1 MNVECRICFHGILAN
16 PSRLLWE
23 ERPARRI
30 CLSAAASTPL
40 GTDFP
45 EYGSS
50 SHKWL
55 IALAVMLGTTLEVLD
70 TSIVNVALPHMQ
82 GSFSASV
89 DEIAWV
95 LTSYLVANGIMI
107 PMTGWISS
115 RFGRK
120 RYFLTSVAV
129 FVAASGLCGA
139 ARSLDQMVVFRL
151 IQGAAGAAMVPS
163 SQAILMETF
172 PPNEQ
177 QLAMATWG
185 MGLMVAPI
193 MGPTL
198 GGWITDNW
206 NWRWNFYINLP
217 IGAAAF
223 LMVWTFVHDPA
234 YLRVRRAKGGKT
246 DYTGIILLVVGLGLA
261 QLVLDRGQRADWF
274 SSPWVIYCT
283 IFAAMCLVG
292 LTINELRTPDPIL
305 DLSILGIPVFTM
317 SVMLMVAMSFAL
329 FGTGL
334 LNPIFLQEVMGY
346 SASKAGLVLAPR
358 GLGTMAAMLIVGQL
372 ARYRYDTRPLIG
384 VGFVIMAVALWTMA
398 GWNTDVSTWTVTW
411 PSLVMGVGMGMIFPT
426 LSATTLSCVSRE
438 RVGHAASLYNMMR
451 NTGAAIGI
459 SYMTTVLVDH
469 EQTHQSYLVEHFT
482 VFDAW
487 KMSASPQL
495 MPGSRGFDYMPQIL
509 NGQKEG
515 LGMVYGMIQRQAM
528 MLSFNDIYRTLAI
541 VMMILIP
548 TFLLL
553 RRAQPTSGVTA
564 H

>member
-1 MNVECRICFHGILAN
+1 MNTTCRICFRGIIGNRPHLISNKHTPRTNSLAV
-16 PSRLLWE
+16 
-23 ERPARRI
+23 AT
-30 CLSAAASTPL
+30 STPI

-120 RYFLTSVAV
+120 RYFLMSVAV

-139 ARSLDQMVVFRL
+139 AQSLDQMVVFRL

-234 YLRVRRAKGGKT
+234 YLRTRRAKGGKT

-274 SSPWVIYCT
+274 NSPWVVWCT
-283 IFAAMCLVG
+283 ILAAFCIIG
-292 LTINELRTPDPIL
+292 LTINELRTPEPII

-334 LNPIFLQEVMGY
+334 LNPIFLQELMGY
-346 SASKAGLVLAPR
+346 SAWKAGLVLAPR

-384 VGFVIMAVALWTMA
+384 VGFVIMAVALWQMA
-398 GWNTDVSTWTVTW
+398 GWNTDVGTWTVTW

-438 RVGHAASLYNMMR
+438 RVGYAASLYNMMR

-459 SYMTTVLVDH
+459 SYMTTVLVNH
-469 EQTHQSYLVEHFT
+469 EQTHQSYLVAHFT

-487 KMSASPQL
+487 KMSDAARL
-495 MPGSRGFDYMPQIL
+495 TPGARSFDYMPQML
-509 NGQKEG
+509 TGQKQG

-553 RRAQPTSGVTA
+553 RRAQPAGGMAA

>member
-1 MNVECRICFHGILAN
+1 M
-16 PSRLLWE
+16 
-23 ERPARRI
+23 
-30 CLSAAASTPL
+30 SAAATTAIEHIEP
-40 GTDFP
+40 GPAT
-45 EYGSS
+45 Y
-50 SHKWL
+50 KWL
-55 IALAVMLGTTLEVLD
+55 VALAVMLGTTLEVLD

-82 GSFSASV
+82 GTFSASV

-120 RYFLTSVAV
+120 RYFMTSVAV
-129 FVAASGLCGA
+129 FVVASGFCGA

-217 IGAAAF
+217 IGTAAL
-223 LMVWTFVHDPA
+223 LMVWYFVHDPS
-234 YLRVRRAKGGKT
+234 YMRQRRARGGKV
-246 DYTGIILLVVGLGLA
+246 DYAGIGLLTVGLGLM
-261 QLVLDRGQRADWF
+261 QIVLDRGQRADWF
-274 SSPWVIYCT
+274 AAPWVWYAT
-283 IFAAMCLVG
+283 AASAACIAMLV
-292 LTINELRTPDPIL
+292 INELRVSEPIL
-305 DLSILGIPVFTM
+305 DLRIFKIPVFTL
-317 SVMLMVAMSFAL
+317 SVGLIVTMSFAL

-334 LNPIFLQEVMGY
+334 LNPIFLQELMGY
-346 SASKAGLVLAPR
+346 TAWRAGLVLAPR
-358 GLGTMAAMLIVGQL
+358 GLGTMISMLLVGQL
-372 ARYRYDTRPLIG
+372 ARLRYDTRPLIG
-384 VGFVIMAVALWTMA
+384 IGYLLMGYGLWTMSR
-398 GWNTDVSTWTVTW
+398 WDLQVSTWVVVW
-411 PSLVMGVGMGMIFPT
+411 PSIVMGIGMGMIFPT
-426 LSATTLSCVSRE
+426 LSASTLSCVARE
-438 RVGHAASLYNMMR
+438 RIGYAASLYNMMR

-459 SYMTTVLVDH
+459 SYMTTVLVNH
-469 EQTHQSYLVEHFT
+469 EQVHQSRLVEHFT

-487 KMSASPQL
+487 KMSNAGAHA
-495 MPGSRGFDYMPQIL
+495 PGAFNYLPQIIS
-509 NGQKEG
+509 GHKQG
-515 LGMVYGMIQRQAM
+515 LGMIYDMIQAQAE
-528 MLSFNDIYRTLAI
+528 MLAFNDIYRVLAI
-541 VMMILIP
+541 AMFILIP
-548 TFLLL
+548 SFLLL
-553 RRAQPTSGVTA
+553 RRAQSGAGAAA

>member
-1 MNVECRICFHGILAN
+1 M
-16 PSRLLWE
+16 
-23 ERPARRI
+23 
-30 CLSAAASTPL
+30 AAASPSAI
-40 GTDFP
+40 GTDYP

-50 SHKWL
+50 RHKWL

-139 ARSLDQMVVFRL
+139 AQSLDQMVLFRL

-206 NWRWNFYINLP
+206 NWRWNFFINLP

-223 LMVWTFVHDPA
+223 LMVWTFVHDPP
-234 YLRVRRAKGGKT
+234 YLRNRRAQGGKT
-246 DYTGIILLVVGLGLA
+246 DYTGIILLVIGLGTA
-261 QLVLDRGQRADWF
+261 QLVLDRGQRSDWF
-274 SSPWVIYCT
+274 SSPWVIYT
-283 IFAAMCLVG
+283 TAFAALCLVG
-292 LTINELRTPDPIL
+292 LTINELRVSEPIL
-305 DLSILGIPVFTM
+305 DLSILGIPVFSM

-334 LNPIFLQEVMGY
+334 LNPIFLQELMGY
-346 SASKAGLVLAPR
+346 SAWKAGLVLAPR

-384 VGFVIMAVALWTMA
+384 VGFILMATSLWTMA
-398 GWNTDVSTWTVTW
+398 GWNTQVSTWTVTW

-438 RVGHAASLYNMMR
+438 RVGYAASLYNMMR

-459 SYMTTVLVDH
+459 SYMTTVLVNH

-487 KMSASPQL
+487 KMSNAANHAA
-495 MPGSRGFDYMPQIL
+495 GARGFDYLPQIL
-509 NGQKEG
+509 TGQKQG
-515 LGMVYGMIQRQAM
+515 IGIVYGMIQRQAA

-541 VMMILIP
+541 AMIILIP
-548 TFLLL
+548 SFLLL
-553 RRAQPTSGVTA
+553 RRAQAGSTTA
-564 H
+564 SH

>member
-1 MNVECRICFHGILAN
+1 LA
-16 PSRLLWE
+16 
-23 ERPARRI
+23 
-30 CLSAAASTPL
+30 AAASTPI

-115 RFGRK
+115 RYGRK

-139 ARSLDQMVVFRL
+139 ARSLDQMVLFRL

-177 QLAMATWG
+177 QMAMATWG

-223 LMVWTFVHDPA
+223 LMVWTFVHDPS
-234 YLRVRRAKGGKT
+234 YLQVRRAKGGKT
-246 DYTGIILLVVGLGLA
+246 DYTGIILLVVGLGLG

-274 SSPWVIYCT
+274 SSPWVVWCT
-283 IFAAMCLVG
+283 ILATICIIG
-292 LTINELRTPDPIL
+292 LTINELCTPEPIL

-317 SVMLMVAMSFAL
+317 SVLLMVAMSFAL

-334 LNPIFLQEVMGY
+334 LNPIFLQELMGY
-346 SASKAGLVLAPR
+346 SAWKAGLVLAPR
-358 GLGTMAAMLIVGQL
+358 
-372 ARYRYDTRPLIG
+372 
-384 VGFVIMAVALWTMA
+384 
-398 GWNTDVSTWTVTW
+398 
-411 PSLVMGVGMGMIFPT
+411 
-426 LSATTLSCVSRE
+426 
-438 RVGHAASLYNMMR
+438 
-451 NTGAAIGI
+451 
-459 SYMTTVLVDH
+459 
-469 EQTHQSYLVEHFT
+469 
-482 VFDAW
+482 
-487 KMSASPQL
+487 
-495 MPGSRGFDYMPQIL
+495 
-509 NGQKEG
+509 
-515 LGMVYGMIQRQAM
+515 
-528 MLSFNDIYRTLAI
+528 
-541 VMMILIP
+541 
-548 TFLLL
+548 
-553 RRAQPTSGVTA
+553 
-564 H
+564 

>member
-1 MNVECRICFHGILAN
+1 LA
-16 PSRLLWE
+16 
-23 ERPARRI
+23 
-30 CLSAAASTPL
+30 AAASTPI

-45 EYGSS
+45 EYGSA

-120 RYFLTSVAV
+120 RYFLMSVAV

-139 ARSLDQMVVFRL
+139 AQSLDQMVVFRL

-274 SSPWVIYCT
+274 NSPWVVWCT
-283 IFAAMCLVG
+283 IFAAICIVG
-292 LTINELRTPDPIL
+292 LTINELRTQEPIL
-305 DLSILGIPVFTM
+305 DLRILGIPVFTM

-334 LNPIFLQEVMGY
+334 LNPIFLQELMGY
-346 SASKAGLVLAPR
+346 SAWKAGLVLAPR

-384 VGFVIMAVALWTMA
+384 VGFVVMAIALWQMA
-398 GWNTDVSTWTVTW
+398 GWNTQVGTWTVTW

-438 RVGHAASLYNMMR
+438 RVGYAASLYNMMR

-459 SYMTTVLVDH
+459 SYMTTVLVNH
-469 EQTHQSYLVEHFT
+469 EQTHQSYLVGHFT

-487 KMSASPQL
+487 KMSDAARL
-495 MPGSRGFDYMPQIL
+495 APGGRSFDYMPQIL
-509 NGQKEG
+509 TGQKQG
-515 LGMVYGMIQRQAM
+515 LGMVYGVIQRQAM

-541 VMMILIP
+541 VMIILIP

-553 RRAQPTSGVTA
+553 RRAQPGGGMPA

>member
-1 MNVECRICFHGILAN
+1 LA
-16 PSRLLWE
+16 
-23 ERPARRI
+23 
-30 CLSAAASTPL
+30 AAASTPI

-115 RFGRK
+115 RYGRK

-139 ARSLDQMVVFRL
+139 ARSLDQMVLFRL

-177 QLAMATWG
+177 QMAMATWG

-223 LMVWTFVHDPA
+223 LMVWTFVHDPS
-234 YLRVRRAKGGKT
+234 YLQVRRAKGGKT
-246 DYTGIILLVVGLGLA
+246 DYTGIILLVVGLGLG
-261 QLVLDRGQRADWF
+261 QLVFDRGQRADWF
-274 SSPWVIYCT
+274 SSPWVVWCT
-283 IFAAMCLVG
+283 ILATICIIG
-292 LTINELRTPDPIL
+292 LTINELRTPEPIL

-317 SVMLMVAMSFAL
+317 SVLLMVAMSFAL

-334 LNPIFLQEVMGY
+334 LNPIFLQELMGY
-346 SASKAGLVLAPR
+346 SAWKAGLVLAPR

-384 VGFVIMAVALWTMA
+384 VGFVIMAIALWTMA
-398 GWNTDVSTWTVTW
+398 GWNTDVSVWTVTW

-438 RVGHAASLYNMMR
+438 RVGYAASLYNMMR

-459 SYMTTVLVDH
+459 SYMTTVLVNH
-469 EQTHQSYLVEHFT
+469 EQTHQSYLVGHFT

-487 KMSASPQL
+487 KMSEASRL
-495 MPGSRGFDYMPQIL
+495 SAGGRGFDYMPQMIS
-509 NGQKEG
+509 GQKQG

-541 VMMILIP
+541 VMMVLIP

-553 RRAQPTSGVTA
+553 RRAQPSTGMAA